1 MSLPVL
7 RGFCNRSEQD
17 AHRRFLRSAPSF
29 SAYAMPQP
37 RSIRKFV
44 FLAGFSHLR
53 KWFSC
58 ARYSRRL
65 FTGCRI
71 EQAPICGDHQPP
83 LITPVECCTRSVCS
97 AGKSDTQ
104 DFLMLCTINFH
115 QPATPRYLSIIDPE
129 NPAASLARQDIG
141 RHTMTLDAQRRPKIP
156 LDQTDSGST
165 KLHPAPQPPTS
176 GPLAKWQPPMV

>member
-1 MSLPVL
+1 MLCTP
-7 RGFCNRSEQD
+7 
-17 AHRRFLRSAPSF
+17 
-29 SAYAMPQP
+29 P

-58 ARYSRRL
+58 ARYSCRL

-115 QPATPRYLSIIDPE
+115 QPVTPRYLSIIAPE

-165 KLHPAPQPPTS
+165 KLHPAPQPPIS
-176 GPLAKWQPPMV
+176 GPLAKWKPLWFNAATRNKTNTNQPAGN